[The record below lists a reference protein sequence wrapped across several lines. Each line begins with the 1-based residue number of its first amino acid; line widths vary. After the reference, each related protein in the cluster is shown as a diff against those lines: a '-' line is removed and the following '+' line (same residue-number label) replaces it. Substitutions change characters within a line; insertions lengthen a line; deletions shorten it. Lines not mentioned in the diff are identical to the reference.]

1 MTFKN
6 LDSDSSA
13 TQATELKIETHLLKK
28 EQQQQKTKKREFLQL
43 FHKIYFIKY
52 LFLKFCIFRS

>member
-6 LDSDSSA
+6 LDSDSSP

-28 EQQQQKTKKREFLQL
+28 NQQQQKREFLLQL
-43 FHKIYFIKY
+43 FHKIYFIKF
-52 LFLKFCIFRS
+52 LF

>member
-1 MTFKN
+1 MTFMN

-28 EQQQQKTKKREFLQL
+28 EQQQQKKGVSSTF
-43 FHKIYFIKY
+43 
-52 LFLKFCIFRS
+52 S